1 MHRQDLKRGKIHSKN
16 TQGRIIAES
25 RIIKG
30 HANRGEWKKIH
41 VRAG

>member
-1 MHRQDLKRGKIHSKN
+1 MDNCIGRIFKGERYI
-16 TQGRIIAES
+16 QGRIIAES